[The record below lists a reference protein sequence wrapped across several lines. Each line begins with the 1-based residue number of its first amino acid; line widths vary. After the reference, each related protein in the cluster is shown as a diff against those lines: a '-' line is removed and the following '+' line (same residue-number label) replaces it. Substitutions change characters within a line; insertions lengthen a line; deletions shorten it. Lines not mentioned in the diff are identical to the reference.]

1 MWALRLNVTH
11 TLSLSLLFSLTH
23 THTLPLTHALSQCK
37 LRNAS
42 FNTSFSSYP
51 PTRAHITYKF
61 FCKVKGNKTCS
72 NFSPKLKMVVK
83 TQVVPSTLSSSQ
95 KMARRLLRKYRKGGS
110 RTRAARADSYWR
122 LKKLVPSISRKDNIS
137 KLDVVLEAISYIQR
151 LQDDL
156 LLSVLKGSSRNC
168 WKKISS
174 AT

>member
-23 THTLPLTHALSQCK
+23 THTLPLTHALSQCE

-72 NFSPKLKMVVK
+72 NFFPRNSKWSSKRKSSPQLC
-83 TQVVPSTLSSSQ
+83 
-95 KMARRLLRKYRKGGS
+95 RRPKKWREDFWEN
-110 RTRAARADSYWR
+110 TARAVPEPGQQGQIRTGDWR
-122 LKKLVPSISRKDNIS
+122 NWFPAFPERTT
-137 KLDVVLEAISYIQR
+137 
-151 LQDDL
+151 
-156 LLSVLKGSSRNC
+156 SVN
-168 WKKISS
+168 WM
-174 AT
+174 